1 MNFLENIKEETL
13 LVIPYSIKDKILNEI
28 NKANHLINVKLIT
41 LEQMKKNVYF
51 DYDERAILYLIHNYN
66 YQYEVAKNY
75 IDNMY
80 YIEDKNYS
88 SLKLNQLL
96 NLKKELDYNKLLIY
110 NEGFKQYIKIKNNC
124 IWL

>member
-80 YIEDKNYS
+80 S
-88 SLKLNQLL
+88 
-96 NLKKELDYNKLLIY
+96 
-110 NEGFKQYIKIKNNC
+110 
-124 IWL
+124 